1 MPDSWVFE
9 YQGQGGNPQNGGA
22 STATQL
28 DVTGLNLGLYSTNA
42 TFPNVPDPQIRAV
55 IFSAD
60 GLSSH
65 ARVLTKAAYNGAAAN
80 TTTIFWTEDLNGNGA
95 LDPGEDVNGNGFADQ
110 YGLPAAFVARGI
122 GKVRIEVQERR
133 YTWLLTVRMDAQG
146 VQPSVDV
153 VVFFQRKFDL
163 NIDEYLFPATFISG
177 SNQVSVSWPAGIN
190 PATNQ
195 EYKPFMNRGSYIFD
209 ANNAFWYRIS
219 NVVLQSATSAT
230 VILEVP
236 ANATNLNVVDPNT
249 NTTELPR
256 AMFPRNVVNVYPLG
270 PKAVTGN

>member
-65 ARVLTKAAYNGAAAN
+65 ARILTKAAYNGAAAN

-110 YGLPAAFVARGI
+110 YGLPAAFVAGGI

-153 VVFFQRKFDL
+153 VVFFQRKFDI
-163 NIDEYLFPATFISG
+163 NSDELLYPATFTSG
-177 SNQVSVSWPAGIN
+177 SNQVQVTFAAGYA
-190 PATNQ
+190 P
-195 EYKPFMNRGSYIFD
+195 PFMNKGNYVLD

-219 NVVLQSATSAT
+219 NVVPTTSTSAT

-270 PKAVTGN
+270 PKAVLGN